1 MSDLYDQVQDQEQR
15 MQDLEDRAN
24 NYDVSQEA
32 TDGLWEGLLNNK
44 FNIGTTT
51 LVGGTVTIIDGF
63 CANSSLV
70 FISIKGAA
78 FVNAG
83 VPATYGITYT
93 NGSFTITSTQAT
105 DTSIINYFIIY

>member
-63 CANSSLV
+63 CATSSLV
-70 FISIKGAA
+70 FISTKGAA